1 MLPARR
7 DRRAS
12 ISCRS
17 VPAAEQSPPRLLR
30 ARAPLRVS
38 FAGGGTDV
46 PPYPAERGGLVL
58 SATINRYAY
67 GTLRP
72 RADRQIVIQSL
83 DLDVVASIALEEARP
98 EGDKLDLVKA
108 AIQKI
113 AADSPH
119 GFDLFLHSAAPPG
132 SGLGS
137 SSAVMVT
144 LIGLLSDHMKM
155 PLTDYEMARLA
166 YTVER
171 EDLGLKGGTQD
182 QYAAVFG
189 GFNFIEFRAEDVI
202 VNPLRIHSETINE
215 LEYNLLLCFT
225 GKTRVSDHIIDDQMG
240 RYRSQES
247 STVGGLETQK
257 ELAVAMKD
265 ALLRGSLT
273 EFGGLLDEAWQA
285 KKQMSPRISNEHI
298 DDLYEAA
305 KRNGALGGKV
315 TGAGGGGY
323 MLLYCRYDSK
333 HEVQAALAERGAEA
347 VDFQFD
353 QSGLTTWS
361 HVDE

>member
-1 MLPARR
+1 MPTGN
-7 DRRAS
+7 
-12 ISCRS
+12 
-17 VPAAEQSPPRLLR
+17 ESPGRLLR

-46 PPYPAERGGLVL
+46 PPYPAEQGGLVL

-72 RADRQIVIQSL
+72 REDRQIGIQSL
-83 DLDVVASIALEEARP
+83 DLDAVASIALEDVRP
-98 EGDKLDLVKA
+98 NGDRLDLIRA
-108 AIQKI
+108 AVHKL
-113 AADSPH
+113 ASDSPH

-137 SSAVMVT
+137 SSAVVVT
-144 LIGLLSDHMKM
+144 LVGLLSTHMKM
-155 PLTDYEMARLA
+155 PLTDYEKARLA

-189 GFNFIEFRAEDVI
+189 GFNFMEFREDDVI
-202 VNPLRIHSETINE
+202 VNPLRIAPDTIHE

-225 GKTRVSDHIIDDQMG
+225 GGTRVSDHIIDDQTS

-247 STVGGLETQK
+247 STLDGLQVQK
-257 ELAVAMKD
+257 ELAVEMKN
-265 ALLRGSLT
+265 ALLQGNLT
-273 EFGGLLDEAWQA
+273 EFGALLDRAWTY
-285 KKQMSPRISNEHI
+285 KKMMSPKITNDHI
-298 DDLYEAA
+298 DELYDEAM
-305 KRNGALGGKV
+305 RQGALGGKV

-323 MLLYCRYDSK
+323 MLLYCHYDTK
-333 HEVQAALAERGAEA
+333 HKVHAALSALGAEA
-347 VDFQFD
+347 IDFQFD
-353 QSGLTTWS
+353 HAGLTTWS
-361 HVDE
+361 YQGD

>member
-1 MLPARR
+1 MPNGN
-7 DRRAS
+7 
-12 ISCRS
+12 
-17 VPAAEQSPPRLLR
+17 ESPGRLLR

-46 PPYPAERGGLVL
+46 PPYPAEQGGLVL

-72 RADRQIVIQSL
+72 RQDRQIGIQSL
-83 DLDVVASIALEEARP
+83 DLDAVASIALEDVQP
-98 EGDKLDLVKA
+98 NGDRLDLIRA
-108 AIQKI
+108 AVHKL
-113 AADSPH
+113 ASDSPH

-137 SSAVMVT
+137 SSAVVVT
-144 LIGLLSDHMKM
+144 LVGLLSTHMKM
-155 PLTDYEMARLA
+155 PLTDYEKARLA

-189 GFNFIEFRAEDVI
+189 GFNFMEFREDDVI
-202 VNPLRIHSETINE
+202 VNPLRISPDTIHE

-225 GKTRVSDHIIDDQMG
+225 GGTRVSDHIIDDQTS

-247 STVGGLETQK
+247 STLDGLQVQK
-257 ELAVAMKD
+257 ELAMEMKN
-265 ALLRGSLT
+265 ALLQGNLT
-273 EFGGLLDEAWQA
+273 EFGALLDRAWA
-285 KKQMSPRISNEHI
+285 YKKMMSPKITNDHI
-298 DDLYEAA
+298 DELYDEAM
-305 KRNGALGGKV
+305 RQGALGGKV

-323 MLLYCRYDSK
+323 MLLYCHYDTK
-333 HEVQAALAERGAEA
+333 HKVRAALSALGAEA
-347 VDFQFD
+347 IDFQFD
-353 QSGLTTWS
+353 HAGLTTWS
-361 HVDE
+361 YRGD

>member
-1 MLPARR
+1 MLT
-7 DRRAS
+7 
-12 ISCRS
+12 
-17 VPAAEQSPPRLLR
+17 AEQSPPRLLR

-83 DLDVVASIALEEARP
+83 DLDVVASIALEDARP
-98 EGDKLDLVKA
+98 GGDKLDLIKA
-108 AIQKI
+108 AIQKL

-137 SSAVMVT
+137 SSAVVVT
-144 LIGLLSDHMKM
+144 LIGLLSDHMRM

-171 EDLGLKGGTQD
+171 QDLGLKGGTQD

-189 GFNFIEFRAEDVI
+189 GFNFIEFRGDDVI
-202 VNPLRIHSETINE
+202 VNPLRIRPETIHE
-215 LEYNLLLCFT
+215 LEYNMLLCFT
-225 GKTRVSDHIIDDQMG
+225 GKTRVSDHIIDDQVG

-247 STVGGLETQK
+247 STVNGLETQK
-257 ELAVAMKD
+257 ELAAAMKD
-265 ALLRGSLT
+265 TLLRGSLT

-285 KKQMSPRISNEHI
+285 KKQMSPRISNEQI
-298 DDLYEAA
+298 DDLYETA

-323 MLLYCRYDSK
+323 MLLYCRYDRK

-347 VDFQFD
+347 VEFQFD
-353 QSGLTTWS
+353 QDGLTTWS

>member
-1 MLPARR
+1 MLAP
-7 DRRAS
+7 D
-12 ISCRS
+12 
-17 VPAAEQSPPRLLR
+17 ESPQRLLR

-46 PPYPAERGGLVL
+46 PPYPAEEGGLVL

-72 RADRQIVIQSL
+72 RSDRQIGIQSL
-83 DLDVVASIALEEARP
+83 DLDVVASIALEEAQP
-98 EGDKLDLVKA
+98 DGDKLDLVKA
-108 AIQKI
+108 AIQKF

-137 SSAVMVT
+137 SSAVVVT
-144 LIGLLSDHMKM
+144 LVGLLSEHMGI
-155 PLTDYEMARLA
+155 PLTDYERARLA

-182 QYAAVFG
+182 QYASVFG
-189 GFNFIEFRAEDVI
+189 GFNFIEFRADEVI
-202 VNPLRIHSETINE
+202 VNPLRIRAETIAE

-225 GKTRVSDHIIDDQMG
+225 GTTRVSDHIIDDQMG
-240 RYRSQES
+240 RYRSQEAG
-247 STVGGLETQK
+247 TTDGLRMQK
-257 ELAVAMKD
+257 ELATAMKD
-265 ALLRGSLT
+265 ALLRDNLT
-273 EFGGLLDEAWQA
+273 EFGALLDSAWQA
-285 KKQMSPRISNEHI
+285 KKQMSPRISNDHI
-298 DDLYEAA
+298 DGLYEAA
-305 KRNGALGGKV
+305 RAEGALGGKV

-333 HEVQAALAERGAEA
+333 HRVQAALAEHGAEA

-353 QSGLTTWS
+353 HRGLTTWS
-361 HVDE
+361 CLDA

>member
-1 MLPARR
+1 MPNGN
-7 DRRAS
+7 
-12 ISCRS
+12 
-17 VPAAEQSPPRLLR
+17 ESPGRLLR

-46 PPYPAERGGLVL
+46 PPYPAEQGGLVL

-72 RADRQIVIQSL
+72 REDRQIGIQSL
-83 DLDVVASIALEEARP
+83 DLDAVASIALEDVRP
-98 EGDKLDLVKA
+98 NGDRLDLIRA
-108 AIQKI
+108 AVHKL
-113 AADSPH
+113 ASDSPR

-137 SSAVMVT
+137 SSAVVVT
-144 LIGLLSDHMKM
+144 LVGLLSAHMKM
-155 PLTDYEMARLA
+155 PLTDYEKARLA

-189 GFNFIEFRAEDVI
+189 GFNFMEFREDDVI
-202 VNPLRIHSETINE
+202 VNPLRIAPDTIHE

-225 GKTRVSDHIIDDQMG
+225 GGTRVSDHIIDDQTS

-247 STVGGLETQK
+247 STLDGLQMQK
-257 ELAVAMKD
+257 ELAVEMKN
-265 ALLRGSLT
+265 ALLQGNLT
-273 EFGGLLDEAWQA
+273 EFGALLDRAWTF
-285 KKQMSPRISNEHI
+285 KKKMSPKITNDHI
-298 DDLYEAA
+298 DELYDEAM
-305 KRNGALGGKV
+305 RQGALGGKV

-323 MLLYCRYDSK
+323 MLLYCHYDTK
-333 HEVQAALAERGAEA
+333 HKVHAALSALGAEA
-347 VDFQFD
+347 IDFQFD
-353 QSGLTTWS
+353 HAGLTTWS
-361 HVDE
+361 YQGD

>member
-1 MLPARR
+1 MADAP
-7 DRRAS
+7 DS
-12 ISCRS
+12 S
-17 VPAAEQSPPRLLR
+17 PRLLR

-46 PPYPAERGGLVL
+46 PPYPAEEGGLVL

-72 RADRQIVIQSL
+72 RSDRQIGIQSL
-83 DLDVVASIALEEARP
+83 DLDVAASIALEEARP
-98 EGDKLDLVKA
+98 DGDRLDLVKA

-144 LIGLLSDHMKM
+144 LVGLLAEHMKM
-155 PLTDYEMARLA
+155 PLTDYERARLA

-171 EDLGLKGGTQD
+171 QDLGLKGGTQD

-189 GFNFIEFRAEDVI
+189 GFNFMEFRADEVI
-202 VNPLRIHSETINE
+202 VNPLRIPAETIYE

-225 GKTRVSDHIIDDQMG
+225 GRTRVSDHIIDDQVG
-240 RYRSQES
+240 RYKSQET
-247 STVGGLETQK
+247 STVDGLRMQK
-257 ELAVAMKD
+257 ELATAMKD
-265 ALLRGSLT
+265 ALLTGNLA
-273 EFGGLLDEAWQA
+273 EFGRLLDRAWQA

-298 DDLYEAA
+298 DQLYEEAMS
-305 KRNGALGGKV
+305 RGALGGKV

-333 HEVQAALAERGAEA
+333 HEVRAALAELGAEA
-347 VDFQFD
+347 VEFQFD
-353 QSGLTTWS
+353 HRGLTTWS
-361 HVDE
+361 HTDD

>member
-1 MLPARR
+1 MPTGA
-7 DRRAS
+7 
-12 ISCRS
+12 
-17 VPAAEQSPPRLLR
+17 QSPRRLLR

-46 PPYPAERGGLVL
+46 PPYPAEKGGLVL

-72 RADRQIVIQSL
+72 REDRQIGIQSL
-83 DLDVVASIALEEARP
+83 DLDAVASFALEEVRP
-98 EGDKLDLVKA
+98 TGDDRLDLVRA
-108 AIQKI
+108 AIHKL
-113 AADSPH
+113 AADSPN

-137 SSAVMVT
+137 SSAVVVT
-144 LIGLLSDHMKM
+144 LVGLLSEHMKM
-155 PLTDYEMARLA
+155 PLTSYEKARLA

-189 GFNFIEFRAEDVI
+189 GFNFMEFRADEVI
-202 VNPLRIHSETINE
+202 VNPLRIPAETIHE

-225 GKTRVSDHIIDDQMG
+225 GGARVSDHITEAQTS
-240 RYRSQES
+240 RYQAQES
-247 STVGGLETQK
+247 STLDGLEMQK
-257 ELAVAMKD
+257 ELATAMKD
-265 ALLRGSLT
+265 ALLQGNLS
-273 EFGGLLDEAWQA
+273 EFGGLLDRAWRY
-285 KKQMSPRISNEHI
+285 KKQMSPKISNEHI
-298 DDLYEAA
+298 DELYEEAM
-305 KRNGALGGKV
+305 RRGALGGKV

-323 MLLYCRYDSK
+323 MLLYCRYDTK
-333 HEVQAALAERGAEA
+333 HEVQAALGALGAEA

-353 QSGLTTWS
+353 QAGLTSWS
-361 HVDE
+361 HQDD

>member
-1 MLPARR
+1 MATTE
-7 DRRAS
+7 DNS
-12 ISCRS
+12 
-17 VPAAEQSPPRLLR
+17 PRLLR

-46 PPYPAERGGLVL
+46 PPYPAQEGGLVL

-72 RADRQIVIQSL
+72 RQDRQIGIQSL
-83 DLDVVASIALEEARP
+83 DLDTVASIALEEARP
-98 EGDKLDLVKA
+98 DGDRLDLVKA
-108 AIQKI
+108 AIQKV
-113 AADSPH
+113 ASDAPH

-137 SSAVMVT
+137 SSAVVVT
-144 LIGLLSDHMKM
+144 LVGLLSTYMKM
-155 PLTDYEMARLA
+155 PLTDYEKARLA

-189 GFNFIEFRAEDVI
+189 GFNFMEFREDGVI
-202 VNPLRIHSETINE
+202 VNPLRIPADTIHE

-225 GKTRVSDHIIDDQMG
+225 GGTRVSDHIIDDQTT
-240 RYRSQES
+240 RLRSKET
-247 STVGGLETQK
+247 STLDGLSMQK
-257 ELAVAMKD
+257 ELAVDMKN
-265 ALLRGSLT
+265 ALLQDNLT
-273 EFGGLLDEAWQA
+273 EFGRLLDRAWSY
-285 KKQMSPRISNEHI
+285 KKQMSPKITNDHI
-298 DDLYEAA
+298 DELYEEAM
-305 KRNGALGGKV
+305 RHGAIGGKV

-323 MLLYCRYDSK
+323 MLLYCRYDTK
-333 HEVQAALAERGAEA
+333 HEVRAALAALGAEA

-353 QSGLTTWS
+353 QAGLTTWS
-361 HVDE
+361 HSDD